1 MPRHSFMSSTFV
13 RARPAVLALALAM
26 LLSGCQG
33 GATPSSSP
41 TETSTTTAPPA
52 SSASVPEAS
61 ATPSAP
67 AVYKPADAQGKAQ
80 NVPVPVMPELAKEN
94 SKAGLEAFIGYWY
107 ATFSYATES
116 GDLGPWTATT
126 DTSNSVAAAYR
137 TALERNYTQGRWM
150 AGGHISTPAIEVN
163 WTPGAAVQ
171 EARVQVIQ
179 SEIQYFNSDGTAGKD
194 ATPASNIAEA
204 VFIKFTDGSW
214 RVTDNG
220 MIVG

>member
-1 MPRHSFMSSTFV
+1 
-13 RARPAVLALALAM
+13 
-26 LLSGCQG
+26 
-33 GATPSSSP
+33 
-41 TETSTTTAPPA
+41 
-52 SSASVPEAS
+52 
-61 ATPSAP
+61 
-67 AVYKPADAQGKAQ
+67 
-80 NVPVPVMPELAKEN
+80 MPELAKEN